1 MANLASDFWKNRAL
15 HELNQQ
21 EWEALCDGCGRCC
34 LVKLEDFDSDE
45 VYFTSLACELL
56 NTETCRCKK
65 YKKRFDTVEDCIQLS
80 VENIETINWLP
91 STCAYRLRHEG
102 EPLPEWHP
110 LVSGDPDSVHK
121 AGISVSGRVISEAY
135 VHPDSFEEHIVYWV
149 D

>member
-1 MANLASDFWKNRAL
+1 MAELAPDFWKNRPL
-15 HELNQQ
+15 EDLNPQ

-34 LVKLEDFDSDE
+34 LVKLEDFESDE

-56 NTETCRCKK
+56 DTQSCRCGN
-65 YKKRFDTVEDCIQLS
+65 YSQRFEKVADCIQLS
-80 VENIETINWLP
+80 ADNVENINWLP

-110 LVSGDPDSVHK
+110 LVSGNPETVRE
-121 AGISVSGRVISEAY
+121 AGISVSGRVTSEAH
-135 VHPDSFEEHIVYWV
+135 VHPDSLEEHIVYWV

>member
-1 MANLASDFWKNRAL
+1 VAELAPDFWKNRPL
-15 HELNQQ
+15 DDLNPE

-56 NTETCRCKK
+56 DTESCRCGN
-65 YKKRFDTVEDCIQLS
+65 YSQRFEKVADCIQLS
-80 VENIETINWLP
+80 ADNIESINWLP

-110 LVSGDPDSVHK
+110 LVSGNPESVRE
-121 AGISVSGRVISEAY
+121 AGISVSGRVTSEAH
-135 VHPDSFEEHIVYWV
+135 VHPDSLEEHIVHWV
-149 D
+149 H

>member
-1 MANLASDFWKNRAL
+1 MAELAPDFWKNRPL
-15 HELNQQ
+15 EDLNPQ

-56 NTETCRCKK
+56 DTESCRCQN
-65 YKKRFDTVEDCIQLS
+65 YSQRFEKVADCVQLS
-80 VENIETINWLP
+80 AEKVESINWLP

-110 LVSGDPDSVHK
+110 LVSGNPESVRE
-121 AGISVSGRVISEAY
+121 AGISVSGRVTSEAH
-135 VHPDSFEEHIVYWV
+135 VHPDSIEEHIVYWV

>member
-1 MANLASDFWKNRAL
+1 MAELAPDFWKNRPL
-15 HELNQQ
+15 EDLNPQ

-34 LVKLEDFDSDE
+34 LVKLEDFESDE

-56 NTETCRCKK
+56 DTQSCRCGN
-65 YKKRFDTVEDCIQLS
+65 YSQRFEKVADCIQLS
-80 VENIETINWLP
+80 ADNVENINWLP

-110 LVSGDPDSVHK
+110 LVSGNPETVRE
-121 AGISVSGRVISEAY
+121 AGISVSGRVTSEAH
-135 VHPDSFEEHIVYWV
+135 VHPDSLEEHIVHWV

>member
-1 MANLASDFWKNRAL
+1 MAELAPDFWKNRPL
-15 HELNQQ
+15 DDLNPQ

-56 NTETCRCKK
+56 DTESCRCGN
-65 YKKRFDTVEDCIQLS
+65 YSQRFEKVADCIQLS
-80 VENIETINWLP
+80 ADNVENINWLP

-110 LVSGDPDSVHK
+110 LVSGNPESVRE
-121 AGISVSGRVISEAY
+121 AGISVSGRVTSEAH
-135 VHPDSFEEHIVYWV
+135 VHPDSIEEHIVYWV

>member
-1 MANLASDFWKNRAL
+1 MAELAPDFWQNRPL
-15 HELNQQ
+15 EDLNPQ

-56 NTETCRCKK
+56 DTESCRCQDYSQRFKK
-65 YKKRFDTVEDCIQLS
+65 VEDCIQLS
-80 VENIETINWLP
+80 ADKVENINWLP
-91 STCAYRLRHEG
+91 ATCAYRLRHEG

-110 LVSGDPDSVHK
+110 LVSGNPESVRE
-121 AGISVSGRVISEAY
+121 AGISVSGRVTSEAH
-135 VHPDSFEEHIVYWV
+135 VHPDSIEEHIVYWV